1 MPNDWA
7 SENLQTIRTLMERSA
22 LYRRALA
29 PIMIVTGLIG
39 IIASALACAAKI
51 ETDRNFF
58 LFWIVTGIVA
68 FVAALLL
75 VRRQALQ
82 ESEPFWSPPTRRVWS
97 ALLPNFLAGVAIGFL
112 FVVQMAWIL
121 PAVWM
126 LFYACGLCAAG
137 FFMQRSIKLFGWIIV
152 LFGLALLFCMILCA
166 QLRTLAI
173 ANGAMGL
180 FFGAFHLAFGI
191 YLFFTERKKNEA

>member
-29 PIMIVTGLIG
+29 PIL
-39 IIASALACAAKI
+39 
-51 ETDRNFF
+51 
-58 LFWIVTGIVA
+58 IVTGIIGLIASVLACYTKNQTERSFVIFWIATAVVA
-68 FVAALLL
+68 FMAALLL
-75 VRRQALQ
+75 VRRQALHD
-82 ESEPFWSPPTRRVWS
+82 SEPFWSPPTRRVGS
-97 ALLPNFLAGVAIGFL
+97 ALLPNFLAGVAIAGL

-121 PAVWM
+121 PAIWM
-126 LFYACGLCAAG
+126 LFYGCGLCAAG
-137 FFMQRSIKLFGWIIV
+137 FFMQRSIKLFGWIFV
-152 LFGLALLFCMILCA
+152 LCGLVLLFCMIVLP
-166 QLRTLAI
+166 QLRTLTT